1 MDSNDGEANGQAQ
14 DQKTYNLRRL
24 GTPYGGWE
32 FLDVGQLHNA
42 TIISAGLGEDASF
55 DVEFAKAYNAT
66 VVIVDPTPRA
76 VLHFSGIQQRLGQP
90 RSELY
95 VEGGKQPAGAYD
107 LTGLSDDNFIFVP
120 NALWNQATT
129 LKFYQPTNPE
139 FVSHSIINFQN
150 EYRTDTPSI
159 EVEALTF
166 SGLLEKAGLNGR
178 EIPLLKMDIEGA
190 EIEVIEDLLVAGHR
204 PRQILVEFDE
214 LNTKA
219 QRGVDRFTHINGVLD
234 AHGYRALKRLSFS
247 DFLYGHVATFV

>member
-1 MDSNDGEANGQAQ
+1 MSGDSDSQPQ
-14 DQKTYNLRRL
+14 DQKTYTLRRL

-32 FLDVGQLHNA
+32 FLDVPELHNA

-76 VLHFSGIQQRLGQP
+76 VAHFAEIQARLGQP
-90 RSELY
+90 RTELY

-107 LTGLSDDNFIFVP
+107 LSGLSDDNFIFVP
-120 NALWNQATT
+120 NALWNEATT
-129 LKFYQPTNPE
+129 LKFFQPTNPE
-139 FVSHSIINFQN
+139 HVSHSIVNFQN
-150 EYRTDTPSI
+150 DYRTDTPSI
-159 EVEALTF
+159 DVEAITF
-166 SGLLEKAGLNGR
+166 SGLIEKAGLSGQ
-178 EIPLLKMDIEGA
+178 EIPLFKLDIEGA
-190 EIEVIEDLLVAGHR
+190 EIEVIEHLLTAGHR

-214 LNTKA
+214 LNTKE

-234 AHGYRALKRLSFS
+234 AHGYGVLKRLSFS